1 MNQERHPFTLRFPP
15 DLFASL
21 TRIKNIT
28 GQSITSQMIET
39 AMQREVDFEKR
50 LTNQTKVR
58 NRVMNAV

>member
-1 MNQERHPFTLRFPP
+1 MNQERHPLTLRLPP

-21 TRIKNIT
+21 TRIKKIT

-39 AMQREVDFEKR
+39 AMQREREFEKR
-50 LTNQTKVR
+50 LTNQTEVR

>member
-1 MNQERHPFTLRFPP
+1 MNQERHPLTLRLPK

-21 TRIKNIT
+21 TRIKKIT

-50 LTNQTKVR
+50 LTNQTEVR